1 MEYKLKYK
9 EYADRKAADR
19 KAADSKIKEGDA
31 VVMRN
36 ERQGKLEPN
45 FKPERYKVV
54 GMGGSDIECEDNSG
68 ETVRRNVQFAK
79 KLQVQEDHSRDVD
92 DESVLESQGQDVAK
106 SADVPTSTSTSEPT
120 VRTSGRI
127 RRPPAR
133 LKDYLVY
140 R

>member
-9 EYADRKAADR
+9 EYADRKAAD
-19 KAADSKIKEGDA
+19 SEIKEGDT

-54 GMGGSDIECEDNSG
+54 GMSGSDIVCEDNSG
-68 ETVRRNVQFAK
+68 ETVRRNIQFAK
-79 KLQVQEDHSRDVD
+79 KLKVQEDQSRDVD
-92 DESVLESQGQDVAK
+92 CESVLESQGQDVAK
-106 SADVPTSTSTSEPT
+106 SADVPTSTSTSEPA
-120 VRTSGRI
+120 VRTSGRV

-133 LKDYLVY
+133 LRDYLVY